1 MRTAA
6 RWGLAAYLILRVIA
20 SAAAWYSNAAIAPD
34 SVVGVPGYEA
44 PVLGGAARAFFGV
57 WVRADALWY
66 LKISTQGY
74 GPEVGTFAFFPL
86 FPLLVAMVRPLFGGG
101 ELYAAIFVAN
111 LFAIAGLI
119 LFFLL
124 TRELLDE
131 ASAKAAT
138 FGLALFPTS
147 FFLVAPYAE
156 PLLVAM
162 GSASLLL
169 ALRGRPALAAL
180 AGGMAALTRPFGALL
195 FLPLAWI
202 FLGRSWRSGQ
212 RPNFVR
218 LLPAAAPLV
227 ALGGW
232 LVFTAF
238 QTGDP
243 WLALQVQ
250 SLWQREPSIFLVT
263 LIEAATAWWEL
274 SGTSFG
280 PYLLFDLVIAL
291 VFLGMILGCHSA
303 LGRAKFSR
311 PLRWGFT
318 AYPLGIVLI
327 VLSLRFGPRPLMSVP
342 RFVLAGF
349 TVFLALGLLPR
360 WARVP
365 LAVLSAGALAVA
377 AALYVAARPI
387 F

>member
-6 RWGLAAYLILRVIA
+6 RWGLAAYLVLRIIA
-20 SAAAWYSNAAIAPD
+20 SAAAWYSDAAISPD

-44 PVLGGAARAFFGV
+44 PVLGGSAGAFFGV
-57 WVRADALWY
+57 WLRADALWY

-74 GPEVGTFAFFPL
+74 GPEIGTFAFFPL
-86 FPLLVAMVRPLFGGG
+86 FPVLVALVSPLFGGG

-111 LFAIAGLI
+111 LFTAAGLV

-124 TRELLDE
+124 VRELLDDP
-131 ASAKAAT
+131 AAKAAT

-156 PLLVAM
+156 SLLLAL

-169 ALRGRPALAAL
+169 ALRGRLGLAAI
-180 AGGMAALTRPFGALL
+180 AGAMAALTRPFGALL
-195 FLPLAWI
+195 FLPLVWI
-202 FLGRSWRSGQ
+202 SLRRSRSSD
-212 RPNFVR
+212 RPNLAG

-227 ALGGW
+227 AVGGW

-263 LIEAATAWWEL
+263 IIESVVAWWEL
-274 SGTSFG
+274 SATSFG
-280 PYLLFDLVIAL
+280 PYLLFDLVIGL
-291 VFLGMILGCHSA
+291 GFLGMILGCHLA
-303 LGRAKFSR
+303 LGRAKSSR
-311 PLRWGFT
+311 QLRWGFT
-318 AYPLGIVLI
+318 AYPLAILLV
-327 VLSLRFGPRPLMSVP
+327 VLSFRFGPRPLLSVP

-349 TVFLALGLLPR
+349 TAFVGLGLLPG

-365 LAVLSAGALAVA
+365 LAVLSGGAMAVA